1 MPMVAV
7 IRHATA
13 AHAQMALLIRSRK
26 CGEGGTGLPWP
37 SVKELVRIWNTREPS
52 MRHAMSSEKMR
63 PYGGGVPIPKSSC
76 ADALSVGVHMNSAMY
91 MTVSKQA
98 WSCRV

>member
-1 MPMVAV
+1 MVFVGDVAV
-7 IRHATA
+7 EVHQRLGL
-13 AHAQMALLIRSRK
+13 QLALPGQRLPHISR
-26 CGEGGTGLPWP
+26 
-37 SVKELVRIWNTREPS
+37 RAS